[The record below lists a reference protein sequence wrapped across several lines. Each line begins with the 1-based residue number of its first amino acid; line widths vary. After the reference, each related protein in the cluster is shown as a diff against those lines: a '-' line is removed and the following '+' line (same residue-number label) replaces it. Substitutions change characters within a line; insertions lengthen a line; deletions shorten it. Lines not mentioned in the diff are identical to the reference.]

1 MNKHFSSQ
9 EQFDLDHFYPRLMTC
24 FNSIDDPLLFQAQN
38 VSWYAMAQYYA
49 NNGSNV
55 DYKGRDDNWAAKSS
69 GYEEAEAGLGAL
81 IGEGTSGEMYL

>member
-1 MNKHFSSQ
+1 
-9 EQFDLDHFYPRLMTC
+9 
-24 FNSIDDPLLFQAQN
+24 
-38 VSWYAMAQYYA
+38 MAQYYA